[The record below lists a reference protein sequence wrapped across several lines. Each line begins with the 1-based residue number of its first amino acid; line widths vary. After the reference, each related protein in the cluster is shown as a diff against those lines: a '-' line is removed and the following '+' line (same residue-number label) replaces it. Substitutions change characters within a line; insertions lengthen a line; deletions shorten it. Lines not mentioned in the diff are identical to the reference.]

1 MKIHIYDTD
10 PRFHSDPNY
19 LKTMGSFGV
28 VAHGFNSGLKE
39 IGAYSEAPDCD
50 WFGICD
56 GLNLGF
62 DYLDKKT
69 FSLHVWDCINSLP
82 TALINIQKNTNQKIV
97 GLSSQVSSLW
107 NKYGIDAKY
116 VMPGCDTNFWHQ
128 TKPKNENITFL
139 FNSFGNVRSGLDLAL
154 QAFYTAFNGRKDVK
168 LIVKNINSSNKLKQ
182 VISKYSCN
190 ANIELIDGR
199 MTTDEMRDLY
209 SVSHFTLNVMR
220 HSSWGLN
227 VHEAAACGCIPILG
241 DFYPSCSMLSKDS
254 ALFLQPSGEV
264 EIPEIVPYLVNEF
277 GLHNAYGNLSYDE
290 VPRIYEYSIDGYAL
304 LLRNAALMTK
314 DSFKL
319 IDPRKEVVQNWTWA
333 KAAENLIK
341 ALE

>member
-1 MKIHIYDTD
+1 MKIHIHDTD
-10 PRFHSDPNY
+10 PRFNTDPNY

-39 IGAYSEAPDCD
+39 IGAYAEAKDCD

-62 DYLDKKT
+62 DYLNKKT

-82 TALINIQKNTNQKIV
+82 TALINIQKRTNQKIV
-97 GLSSQVSSLW
+97 GLSPQVSSLW
-107 NKYGIDAKY
+107 NKYGVDAKY
-116 VMPGCDTNFWHQ
+116 AMPGCDTNFWHQ

-154 QAFYTAFNGRKDVK
+154 QAFFQAFEGRREVK
-168 LIVKNINSSNKLKQ
+168 LIVKNINSSPKLKETIRLFSQ
-182 VISKYSCN
+182 YL
-190 ANIELIDGR
+190 NIEFIDDR
-199 MTTDEMRDLY
+199 ITNEQMRDLY
-209 SVSHFTLNVMR
+209 SESHFTLNVMR

-227 VHEAAACGCIPILG
+227 IHEAAACGCIPIVG
-241 DFYPSCSMLSKDS
+241 DFHPSSDMISKES
-254 ALFLQPSGEV
+254 AIFLQPSGEV
-264 EIPEIVPYLVNEF
+264 EIPEIIPHLVNNF
-277 GLHNAYGNLSYDE
+277 GLHNAYGHLSYDE
-290 VPRIYEYSIDGYAL
+290 VPRIYDYSVDGYAL
-304 LLRNAALMTK
+304 ILRNVALMTK

-319 IDPRKEVVQNWTWA
+319 VDPRKEVVQNWTWA